1 MTIKVFDFRTTG
13 KLSINGCY
21 DALVNG
27 AHFIIMVDK
36 DGSFKEFSVI
46 IPKRYHFVLLTDH
59 KEYKPNKA
67 REYDVL
73 KDFIMD
79 NKSMLCDKWKLSNS
93 EYEELLEGLWI
104 CLIEEYGRQ
113 PEFVKRLMLFPISF
127 KKVVRRVF
135 GGIGVW

>member
-36 DGSFKEFSVI
+36 DGSFKEFSVT

-79 NKSMLCDKWKLSNS
+79 NKSMLCEKWNLSEE
-93 EYEELLEGLWI
+93 EYEELLEGLYE
-104 CLIEEYGRQ
+104 CLIEEYGK
-113 PEFVKRLMLFPISF
+113 FSGFMKRIMLLPITL
-127 KKVVRRVF
+127 KKFVRR
-135 GGIGVW
+135 ISKGVRV